1 MVKRVRRNRGNAR
14 ASVAFVAAALAF
26 VFFVGTLARRGV
38 RDRAPLVPVVEQP
51 VRVPKQAL
59 QNRLKEVESAPLA
72 FKTESPADRSDL
84 ISNVYTPEV
93 CATRLGSFLRSYDTG
108 GKRREEFDCFAGYR
122 EGDRLSPGLAKKLR
136 NRRLQ
141 SFEYAS
147 KLTWRCSLHLAQP
160 LNALREFSEQEA
172 SLLSNLQRVQ
182 GATKRSLFCHEVAM
196 ECERRVEGS
205 ADEGGG
211 LIGQWSRGL
220 VERNV
225 ADHFAKGADFLV
237 LGSAARGEANAF
249 SDLDLAVLLPDG
261 RASDAERMEAASF
274 FASVHER
281 GAAEETRAGSR
292 AWCYPSNIGTFL
304 SPGSFEFVG
313 TPRDVARMHEA
324 VNSHTAE
331 GRSTLRGIWQRAK
344 PEQLARVRGEDMLR
358 ATTAKMMVVLANLY
372 LATPW
377 ADSGEGEGRYREY
390 WRELCE
396 GWSGFTSDVV
406 VVAEGGEGDNVTTS
420 VRLPHSSFL
429 AAHQRVNMAG
439 LVEHMRSNLNADRY
453 SPKKTMIVIRAELY
467 ELLWR
472 NQGGELFCKAR
483 PSGWLGKTTL
493 ELLSMLESSGAIER
507 ERAGRLRQTW
517 LRAAAVLFVQSAVA
531 WRHCVEGAK
540 DVELGL
546 EGLRLT
552 YMDGGARVDEKALI
566 CEEGPLRRQL
576 EADQALVE
584 ALQREGVGRLAEEVC
599 GGGQAALAAGVSC
612 LEAVSAVVRAV
623 GYEGDV
629 GVALDEAGRWEVDRP
644 HHQEGR

>member
-59 QNRLKEVESAPLA
+59 QNRLKEVESALLA

-122 EGDRLSPGLAKKLR
+122 EGDRLSPGLAKELR

-237 LGSAARGEANAF
+237 LGSSARGEA
-249 SDLDLAVLLPDG
+249 
-261 RASDAERMEAASF
+261 
-274 FASVHER
+274 
-281 GAAEETRAGSR
+281 SR
-292 AWCYPSNIGTFL
+292 
-304 SPGSFEFVG
+304 SP
-313 TPRDVARMHEA
+313 R
-324 VNSHTAE
+324 
-331 GRSTLRGIWQRAK
+331 
-344 PEQLARVRGEDMLR
+344 
-358 ATTAKMMVVLANLY
+358 
-372 LATPW
+372 
-377 ADSGEGEGRYREY
+377 
-390 WRELCE
+390 
-396 GWSGFTSDVV
+396 
-406 VVAEGGEGDNVTTS
+406 
-420 VRLPHSSFL
+420 
-429 AAHQRVNMAG
+429 
-439 LVEHMRSNLNADRY
+439 
-453 SPKKTMIVIRAELY
+453 
-467 ELLWR
+467 
-472 NQGGELFCKAR
+472 
-483 PSGWLGKTTL
+483 
-493 ELLSMLESSGAIER
+493 
-507 ERAGRLRQTW
+507 
-517 LRAAAVLFVQSAVA
+517 
-531 WRHCVEGAK
+531 
-540 DVELGL
+540 
-546 EGLRLT
+546 
-552 YMDGGARVDEKALI
+552 
-566 CEEGPLRRQL
+566 
-576 EADQALVE
+576 
-584 ALQREGVGRLAEEVC
+584 
-599 GGGQAALAAGVSC
+599 
-612 LEAVSAVVRAV
+612 
-623 GYEGDV
+623 
-629 GVALDEAGRWEVDRP
+629 VALDPDGFITACAPSASASARSP
-644 HHQEGR
+644 S